1 MNLWMMMIIQKTNRL
16 IMVNIKSI
24 WDNQKPD
31 GSLIIKTRI
40 DEVNQFKCFA
50 ATNHITGNHIYIM
63 EIAQS
68 TLVPEFKNF
77 KFKGLRIEVL
87 DYSTYKEFNIFLL
100 DNQLKDVFSL
110 FIEDIIDSTLVSTT
124 ENEALVETSNVVLKW
139 KKLFDKIN
147 FQGLTIERQKGLI
160 GELLLFNSF
169 LDEEYSID
177 ALLESWTGP
186 DFNDKDFRFGSFGI
200 EVKLTSSKVPK
211 VKISSE
217 RQLDNENLTK
227 LYLVLYV
234 VEEVKDK
241 GFSLN
246 SIIEQIRTKIN
257 NNQNALKFFN
267 ERLLLVGYFDEDFEN
282 YNRQYAFRKRN
293 FYEVIND
300 FPRLVASDLP
310 IGLFDTKYNIELS
323 AIEQFLVSNESILEL
338 IK

>member
-1 MNLWMMMIIQKTNRL
+1 
-16 IMVNIKSI
+16 MVNIKSI

-40 DEVNQFKCFA
+40 DEVKQFKCFA

-63 EIAQS
+63 EIAHS

-110 FIEDIIDSTLVSTT
+110 FIEDIIDSVLISTT

-160 GELLLFNSF
+160 GELLLFNSL
-169 LDEEYSID
+169 LDEEYAID

-217 RQLDNENLTK
+217 RQLDGENLTK

-267 ERLLLVGYFDEDFEN
+267 ERLLLVSYFDEDFEN

-293 FYEVIND
+293 FYEVTID

-323 AIEQFLVSNESILEL
+323 AIEQFLVNNESILEL

>member
-1 MNLWMMMIIQKTNRL
+1 
-16 IMVNIKSI
+16 MVSIKSI
-24 WDNQKPD
+24 WESHVPTDEI
-31 GSLIIKTRI
+31 IIKTQL
-40 DEVNQFKCFA
+40 EHVKPFKCFA
-50 ATNHITGNHIYIM
+50 ATNHITGNHLYIF
-63 EIAQS
+63 ETSKNAKF
-68 TLVPEFKNF
+68 PEFKNF
-77 KFKGLRIEVL
+77 KFKGLFIEIF
-87 DYSTYKEFNIFLL
+87 EFEDARELHIYLL
-100 DNQLKDVFSL
+100 DNQLKDIFSL
-110 FIEDIIDSTLVSTT
+110 FIENIVEEISKSVT

-160 GELLLFNSF
+160 GELLLFNSL

-282 YNRQYAFRKRN
+282 YKRQYAFRKRN
-293 FYEVIND
+293 FYEVSND
-300 FPRLVASDLP
+300 FPRLIASDLP
-310 IGLFDTKYNIELS
+310 IGLFDAKYNIELS

>member
-1 MNLWMMMIIQKTNRL
+1 MGS
-16 IMVNIKSI
+16 IKSI
-24 WDNQKPD
+24 WESHVPTDEI
-31 GSLIIKTRI
+31 IIKTQL
-40 DEVNQFKCFA
+40 EHVKPFKCFA
-50 ATNHITGNHIYIM
+50 ATNHITGNHLYIF
-63 EIAQS
+63 ETSKNAKF
-68 TLVPEFKNF
+68 PEFKNF
-77 KFKGLRIEVL
+77 KFKGLFIEIFEFE
-87 DYSTYKEFNIFLL
+87 YAKELHIYLL
-100 DNQLKDVFSL
+100 DNQLKDIFSL
-110 FIEDIIDSTLVSTT
+110 FIENIVEEILKSVT

-160 GELLLFNSF
+160 GELLLFNSL

-186 DFNDKDFRFGSFGI
+186 DFNDKDYRFGSFGI

-267 ERLLLVGYFDEDFEN
+267 ERLLLIGYFDEDFEN
-282 YNRQYAFRKRN
+282 YKRQYAFRKRN
-293 FYEVIND
+293 FYEVTSN
-300 FPRLVASDLP
+300 FPKLVASDLP

>member
-1 MNLWMMMIIQKTNRL
+1 
-16 IMVNIKSI
+16 MVSIKSI
-24 WDNQKPD
+24 WESHVPTDEI
-31 GSLIIKTRI
+31 IIKTQL
-40 DEVNQFKCFA
+40 EHVKPFKCFA
-50 ATNHITGNHIYIM
+50 ATNHITGNHLYIF
-63 EIAQS
+63 ETSKNAKF
-68 TLVPEFKNF
+68 PEFKNF
-77 KFKGLRIEVL
+77 KFKGLFIEIFEFE
-87 DYSTYKEFNIFLL
+87 DAKELHIYLL
-100 DNQLKDVFSL
+100 DNQLKEIFSL
-110 FIEDIIDSTLVSTT
+110 FIENIVEEISKSVT

-147 FQGLTIERQKGLI
+147 FQGLSIEKQKGLI
-160 GELLLFNSF
+160 GELLLFNS
-169 LDEEYSID
+169 LLEEEYSID
-177 ALLESWTGP
+177 DLLESWTGP

-282 YNRQYAFRKRN
+282 YKRQYAFRKRN
-293 FYEVIND
+293 FYEVSND
-300 FPRLVASDLP
+300 FPRLITSDLP
-310 IGLFDTKYNIELS
+310 IGLFDAKYNIELS

>member
-1 MNLWMMMIIQKTNRL
+1 
-16 IMVNIKSI
+16 MVSIKSI
-24 WDNQKPD
+24 W
-31 GSLIIKTRI
+31 GSHVPTDEIIIKTQL
-40 DEVNQFKCFA
+40 EHVKPFKCFA
-50 ATNHITGNHIYIM
+50 ATNHITGNHLYIF
-63 EIAQS
+63 EA
-68 TLVPEFKNF
+68 TKTAKFPEFKNF
-77 KFKGLRIEVL
+77 KFKGLFIEII
-87 DYSTYKEFNIFLL
+87 EFEEKNELHIYLL
-100 DNQLKDVFSL
+100 DNQLKDIFSL
-110 FIEDIIDSTLVSTT
+110 FIENIVEEISKSIT

-147 FQGLTIERQKGLI
+147 FQGLTIEKQKGLI
-160 GELLLFNSF
+160 GELLLFNSL

-186 DFNDKDFRFGSFGI
+186 DYNDKDFHFGSFGI

-234 VEEVKDK
+234 VEDVKDK

-257 NNQNALKFFN
+257 NNQNSLKFFN

-293 FYEVIND
+293 FYEVTND

>member
-1 MNLWMMMIIQKTNRL
+1 
-16 IMVNIKSI
+16 MVNIKSI
-24 WDNQKPD
+24 WDSQKPD

-87 DYSTYKEFNIFLL
+87 DYSTYKEFNIYLL

-124 ENEALVETSNVVLKW
+124 ENEALVNTSNVVLKW

-147 FQGLTIERQKGLI
+147 FQGLTTERQKGLI
-160 GELLLFNSF
+160 GELLLFNS
-169 LDEEYSID
+169 LLYEEYPID

-186 DFNDKDFRFGSFGI
+186 DFNDKDYRFGSFGI

-217 RQLDNENLTK
+217 RQLDSENLTK

-246 SIIEQIRTKIN
+246 SIIEQIRIKIN

-267 ERLLLVGYFDEDFEN
+267 ERLLLVGYFDEDFES
-282 YNRQYAFRKRN
+282 YIRQYAFRKRN
-293 FYEVIND
+293 FYEVTSN

-310 IGLFDTKYNIELS
+310 IGLHDTKYNIELS
-323 AIEQFLVSNESILEL
+323 AIEQFLVNNESILEL

>member
-1 MNLWMMMIIQKTNRL
+1 
-16 IMVNIKSI
+16 MVNIKSI

-40 DEVNQFKCFA
+40 EEVDQFECFA
-50 ATNHITGNHIYIM
+50 ATNHKTGNHIYIM
-63 EIAQS
+63 VIAES

-87 DYSTYKEFNIFLL
+87 NYGAHKEFIIYLL
-100 DNQLKDVFSL
+100 DNQLKDIFSL
-110 FIEDIIDSTLVSTT
+110 FIENIVEEISKSVS

-160 GELLLFNSF
+160 GELLLFNSL
-169 LDEEYSID
+169 LDEKYSID

-211 VKISSE
+211 IKISSE

-246 SIIEQIRTKIN
+246 SVIEDIRTKIN

-267 ERLLLVGYFDEDFEN
+267 DRLLLVGYFDEDFEN
-282 YNRQYAFRKRN
+282 YEGQYAFRKRN
-293 FYEVIND
+293 FYEVSNN
-300 FPRLVASDLP
+300 FPRLVTSDLP

-323 AIEQFLVSNESILEL
+323 AIEQFIVNNGSILEL

>member
-1 MNLWMMMIIQKTNRL
+1 
-16 IMVNIKSI
+16 MVSIKSI
-24 WDNQKPD
+24 WESHVPTDEV
-31 GSLIIKTRI
+31 IIKTQL
-40 DEVNQFKCFA
+40 EYVKPFKCFA
-50 ATNHITGNHIYIM
+50 ATNHITGNHLYIF
-63 EIAQS
+63 ETSKNAKF
-68 TLVPEFKNF
+68 PEFKNY
-77 KFKGLRIEVL
+77 KFKGLFIEIFEFE
-87 DYSTYKEFNIFLL
+87 DAKELHIYLL
-100 DNQLKDVFSL
+100 DNQLKDIFSL
-110 FIEDIIDSTLVSTT
+110 FIENIVEEISKSVT

-160 GELLLFNSF
+160 GELLLFNSL

-282 YNRQYAFRKRN
+282 YKRQYAFRKRN
-293 FYEVIND
+293 FYEVTSD

>member
-1 MNLWMMMIIQKTNRL
+1 
-16 IMVNIKSI
+16 MVSIKSI
-24 WDNQKPD
+24 WESHVPTDEI
-31 GSLIIKTRI
+31 IIKTQL
-40 DEVNQFKCFA
+40 EHVKPFKCFA
-50 ATNHITGNHIYIM
+50 ATNHITGNHLYIF
-63 EIAQS
+63 ETSKNAEF
-68 TLVPEFKNF
+68 PEFKNF
-77 KFKGLRIEVL
+77 KFKGLFIEIFEFEK
-87 DYSTYKEFNIFLL
+87 TKELQIYLL
-100 DNQLKDVFSL
+100 DNQLKDIFSL
-110 FIEDIIDSTLVSTT
+110 FIENIVEEISKSVT

-147 FQGLTIERQKGLI
+147 FQGLSIERQKGLI
-160 GELLLFNSF
+160 GELLLFNS
-169 LDEEYSID
+169 LLEEEYSID

-227 LYLVLYV
+227 LYLVLYI

-257 NNQNALKFFN
+257 SNQNALKFFN
-267 ERLLLVGYFDEDFEN
+267 ERLLLVGYLDEDFEN
-282 YNRQYAFRKRN
+282 YKRQYAFRNRN
-293 FYEVIND
+293 FYEVISD

-323 AIEQFLVSNESILEL
+323 AIEQFLASNESILEL

>member
-1 MNLWMMMIIQKTNRL
+1 
-16 IMVNIKSI
+16 MVSIKSI
-24 WDNQKPD
+24 WESHVPTDEI
-31 GSLIIKTRI
+31 IIKTQL
-40 DEVNQFKCFA
+40 EHFKPFKCFA
-50 ATNHITGNHIYIM
+50 ATNHITGNHLYIF
-63 EIAQS
+63 ETTKNAKF
-68 TLVPEFKNF
+68 PEFKNF
-77 KFKGLRIEVL
+77 KFKGLFIEIFEFEN
-87 DYSTYKEFNIFLL
+87 TKELHIYLL
-100 DNQLKDVFSL
+100 DNQLKDIFSL
-110 FIEDIIDSTLVSTT
+110 FIENIVEEISKSVT

-147 FQGLTIERQKGLI
+147 FQGLKIQRQKGLI
-160 GELLLFNSF
+160 GELLLFNSL

-227 LYLVLYV
+227 LYLILFV

-246 SIIEQIRTKIN
+246 SIIEQIRMKIN

-282 YNRQYAFRKRN
+282 YKRQYAFRKRN
-293 FYEVIND
+293 FYEVTND

-310 IGLFDTKYNIELS
+310 TGLFDTKYNIELS
-323 AIEQFLVSNESILEL
+323 AIDKYLVGNESNS
-338 IK
+338 

>member
-1 MNLWMMMIIQKTNRL
+1 
-16 IMVNIKSI
+16 MVSIKSI
-24 WDNQKPD
+24 WESHVPTDEI
-31 GSLIIKTRI
+31 IIKTQL
-40 DEVNQFKCFA
+40 EHVKPFKCFA
-50 ATNHITGNHIYIM
+50 ATNHITGNHLYIF
-63 EIAQS
+63 ETSKNAKF
-68 TLVPEFKNF
+68 PEFKNF
-77 KFKGLRIEVL
+77 KFKGLFIEIFEFE
-87 DYSTYKEFNIFLL
+87 DAKELHIYLL
-100 DNQLKDVFSL
+100 DNQLKDIFSL
-110 FIEDIIDSTLVSTT
+110 FIENIVEEISKSVT
-124 ENEALVETSNVVLKW
+124 ENEALVDTSNVVLKW

-147 FQGLTIERQKGLI
+147 FQGLTIEKQKGLI
-160 GELLLFNSF
+160 GELLLFNSL

-186 DFNDKDFRFGSFGI
+186 DFNDKDFCFGSFGI

-246 SIIEQIRTKIN
+246 TIIEQIRTKIN

-293 FYEVIND
+293 FYNVSSD
-300 FPRLVASDLP
+300 FPRLVTSDLP
-310 IGLFDTKYNIELS
+310 VGLFDTKYNIELS

>member
-1 MNLWMMMIIQKTNRL
+1 
-16 IMVNIKSI
+16 MVTIKSI
-24 WDNQKPD
+24 WESHVSTDEI
-31 GSLIIKTRI
+31 IIKTQL
-40 DEVNQFKCFA
+40 ENVKYFKCFA
-50 ATNHITGNHIYIM
+50 ATNHITGNHLYIF
-63 EIAQS
+63 ETSKKANF
-68 TLVPEFKNF
+68 PEFKNF
-77 KFKGLRIEVL
+77 KFKGLFIEIFEFEE
-87 DYSTYKEFNIFLL
+87 SKELQIYLL
-100 DNQLKDVFSL
+100 DNQLKDIFSL
-110 FIEDIIDSTLVSTT
+110 FIENVVEEVSKSVT
-124 ENEALVETSNVVLKW
+124 ENEALIETSNVILKW

-147 FQGLTIERQKGLI
+147 FEGLSIERQKGLM
-160 GELLLFNSF
+160 GELLLFNSM

-177 ALLESWTGP
+177 SLLESWTGP

-234 VEEVKDK
+234 VEEVNDK

-246 SIIEQIRTKIN
+246 SIIDQIRTKIN

-267 ERLLLVGYFDEDFEN
+267 ERLLLVGYFDEDFES
-282 YNRQYAFRKRN
+282 YKRQYAFRNRN
-293 FYEVIND
+293 FYEVSND
-300 FPRLVASDLP
+300 FPRIVASDLP

-323 AIEQFLVSNESILEL
+323 AIEQFLVNNGSILEL

>member
-1 MNLWMMMIIQKTNRL
+1 MID
-16 IMVNIKSI
+16 IKSI
-24 WDNQKPD
+24 WANQTSTD
-31 GSLIIKTRI
+31 EAIIKTRI
-40 DEVNQFKCFA
+40 EEIPQFKCFA
-50 ATNHITGNHIYIM
+50 ATNHLTGNHIFIL
-63 EIAQS
+63 ETTKNIKF
-68 TLVPEFKNF
+68 PEFKNF
-77 KFKGLRIEVL
+77 KFKGLLIQVF
-87 DYSTYKEFNIFLL
+87 DFNDSKELNIYLL
-100 DNQLKDVFSL
+100 DNQLKDIFSL
-110 FIEDIIDSTLVSTT
+110 FIENIVEEISKSVT

-160 GELLLFNSF
+160 GELLLFNSL
-169 LDEEYSID
+169 LDEKYSID

-186 DFNDKDFRFGSFGI
+186 DFNDKDYRFGSFGI

-246 SIIEQIRTKIN
+246 SIIGQIRTKIN

-282 YNRQYAFRKRN
+282 YNHQYAFRKRN
-293 FYEVIND
+293 FYEVSPD

-323 AIEQFLVSNESILEL
+323 AIEQFLINNESILEL
-338 IK
+338 LK

>member
-1 MNLWMMMIIQKTNRL
+1 
-16 IMVNIKSI
+16 MVNIKSI

-40 DEVNQFKCFA
+40 EEVDQFECFA
-50 ATNHITGNHIYIM
+50 ATNHKTGNHLYIM
-63 EIAQS
+63 VIAES

-87 DYSTYKEFNIFLL
+87 NYGAQKEFIIYLL
-100 DNQLKDVFSL
+100 DNQLKDIFSL
-110 FIEDIIDSTLVSTT
+110 FVENIIEEISKSVS

-160 GELLLFNSF
+160 GELLLFNS
-169 LDEEYSID
+169 LIDEKYSID
-177 ALLESWTGP
+177 AILESWTGP
-186 DFNDKDFRFGSFGI
+186 DFNDKDFRIGSFGI

-211 VKISSE
+211 IKISSE
-217 RQLDNENLTK
+217 RQLENENLTK

-246 SIIEQIRTKIN
+246 SIIEDIRTKIN

-267 ERLLLVGYFDEDFEN
+267 DRLLLVGYFDEDFEN
-282 YNRQYAFRKRN
+282 YEGQYAFRKRN
-293 FYEVIND
+293 FYEVSNN
-300 FPRLVASDLP
+300 FPRLVTSDLP

-323 AIEQFLVSNESILEL
+323 AIEQFLVNNGSILEL

>member
-1 MNLWMMMIIQKTNRL
+1 
-16 IMVNIKSI
+16 MVSIKSI
-24 WDNQKPD
+24 WESHVPTDEI
-31 GSLIIKTRI
+31 IIKTQLE
-40 DEVNQFKCFA
+40 DAKPFKCFA
-50 ATNHITGNHIYIM
+50 ATNHITGNHLYIF
-63 EIAQS
+63 ESSKNAKF
-68 TLVPEFKNF
+68 PEFKNF
-77 KFKGLRIEVL
+77 KFKGLFIEIFEFE
-87 DYSTYKEFNIFLL
+87 DAKELHIYLL
-100 DNQLKDVFSL
+100 DNQLKDIFSL
-110 FIEDIIDSTLVSTT
+110 FIENIVEEISKSIT

-160 GELLLFNSF
+160 GELLLFNSL

-257 NNQNALKFFN
+257 NNQNSLKFFN
-267 ERLLLVGYFDEDFEN
+267 ERLLLVGYFDDDFEN
-282 YNRQYAFRKRN
+282 YNLQYAFKKRN
-293 FYEVIND
+293 FYKVTTD
-300 FPRLVASDLP
+300 FPKLVASDLP

-323 AIEQFLVSNESILEL
+323 AIEQFLVSNESIIEL
-338 IK
+338 II

>member
-1 MNLWMMMIIQKTNRL
+1 
-16 IMVNIKSI
+16 MVSIKSI
-24 WDNQKPD
+24 WESHVPTDEI
-31 GSLIIKTRI
+31 IIKTQL
-40 DEVNQFKCFA
+40 EHVKPFKCFA
-50 ATNHITGNHIYIM
+50 ATNHITGNHLYIF
-63 EIAQS
+63 ETSKNAKF
-68 TLVPEFKNF
+68 PEFKNF
-77 KFKGLRIEVL
+77 KFKGLFIEIF
-87 DYSTYKEFNIFLL
+87 EFEDARELHIYLL
-100 DNQLKDVFSL
+100 DNQLKDIFSL
-110 FIEDIIDSTLVSTT
+110 FIENIVEEISKSVT

-160 GELLLFNSF
+160 GELLLFNSL

>member
-1 MNLWMMMIIQKTNRL
+1 
-16 IMVNIKSI
+16 MVSIKSI
-24 WDNQKPD
+24 WASHVPTDEI
-31 GSLIIKTRI
+31 IIKTQL
-40 DEVNQFKCFA
+40 EHLKPFKCFA
-50 ATNHITGNHIYIM
+50 ATNHITGNHLYIF
-63 EIAQS
+63 ETSKNAKF
-68 TLVPEFKNF
+68 PEFKNY
-77 KFKGLRIEVL
+77 KFKGLFIEIFEFE
-87 DYSTYKEFNIFLL
+87 DAKELHIYLL
-100 DNQLKDVFSL
+100 DNQLKDIFSL
-110 FIEDIIDSTLVSTT
+110 FIENIVEEISKSVT

-160 GELLLFNSF
+160 GELLLFNSL

-282 YNRQYAFRKRN
+282 YKRQYAFRKRN
-293 FYEVIND
+293 FYEVTSD

>member
-1 MNLWMMMIIQKTNRL
+1 
-16 IMVNIKSI
+16 MVKIKSI
-24 WDNQKPD
+24 WESHVQTDEI
-31 GSLIIKTRI
+31 IIKTRL
-40 DEVNQFKCFA
+40 EHVKHFNCFA
-50 ATNHITGNHIYIM
+50 ATNHITGNHLYIF
-63 EIAQS
+63 ETSKKANF
-68 TLVPEFKNF
+68 PEFKNF
-77 KFKGLRIEVL
+77 KFKGLFIEIFEFEE
-87 DYSTYKEFNIFLL
+87 SKELQIYLL
-100 DNQLKDVFSL
+100 DNQLKDIFSL
-110 FIEDIIDSTLVSTT
+110 FIENVVEEVSKSVT
-124 ENEALVETSNVVLKW
+124 ENEALIETSNVILKW

-147 FQGLTIERQKGLI
+147 FQGLSIERQKGLM
-160 GELLLFNSF
+160 GELLLFNSM
-169 LDEEYSID
+169 LEEDYLINT
-177 ALLESWTGP
+177 LLECWTGP
-186 DFNDKDFRFGSFGI
+186 DFNDKDFHFGSYGI

-227 LYLVLYV
+227 LFLVLYV

-267 ERLLLVGYFDEDFEN
+267 ERLLLVGYLDEDFEN
-282 YNRQYAFRKRN
+282 YKRQYAIRKRN
-293 FYEVIND
+293 FYEVSNE

-323 AIEQFLVSNESILEL
+323 AIEQFLVINESILEL

>member
-1 MNLWMMMIIQKTNRL
+1 
-16 IMVNIKSI
+16 MVSIKSI
-24 WDNQKPD
+24 WESHVPTDEI
-31 GSLIIKTRI
+31 IIKTQLEQI
-40 DEVNQFKCFA
+40 KQFKCFV
-50 ATNHITGNHIYIM
+50 ATNHKTGNHLYIL
-63 EIAQS
+63 ETSKNAKF
-68 TLVPEFKNF
+68 PEFKNF
-77 KFKGLRIEVL
+77 KFKGLFIEIFEFE
-87 DYSTYKEFNIFLL
+87 DTKELHIYLL
-100 DNQLKDVFSL
+100 DNQLKDIFSL
-110 FIEDIIDSTLVSTT
+110 FIENIVEEISKSVT

-160 GELLLFNSF
+160 GELLLFNSL

-217 RQLDNENLTK
+217 RQLENENLTN

-234 VEEVKDK
+234 VEEVKVK

-267 ERLLLVGYFDEDFEN
+267 ERLLLVGYFDEDYEN
-282 YNRQYAFRKRN
+282 YKRQYAFRKRN

>member
-1 MNLWMMMIIQKTNRL
+1 MI
-16 IMVNIKSI
+16 
-24 WDNQKPD
+24 
-31 GSLIIKTRI
+31 
-40 DEVNQFKCFA
+40 
-50 ATNHITGNHIYIM
+50 
-63 EIAQS
+63 
-68 TLVPEFKNF
+68 
-77 KFKGLRIEVL
+77 
-87 DYSTYKEFNIFLL
+87 
-100 DNQLKDVFSL
+100 
-110 FIEDIIDSTLVSTT
+110 
-124 ENEALVETSNVVLKW
+124 LKW

-147 FQGLTIERQKGLI
+147 FQGLSIERQKGLI
-160 GELLLFNSF
+160 GELLLFNSI
-169 LDEEYSID
+169 LDEGYSID

-217 RQLDNENLTK
+217 RQLDSENLTK
-227 LYLVLYV
+227 LYLLLYV

-257 NNQNALKFFN
+257 NNQNSLKFFN

-282 YNRQYAFRKRN
+282 YNRQYAFRNRN
-293 FYEVIND
+293 FYLVNSN

-310 IGLFDTKYNIELS
+310 VGLFDTKYNIELS
-323 AIEQFLVSNESILEL
+323 AIEKFLVNNESILEL

>member
-1 MNLWMMMIIQKTNRL
+1 
-16 IMVNIKSI
+16 MVNIKSI

-40 DEVNQFKCFA
+40 DEVKQFKCFA

-63 EIAQS
+63 EIAHS

-110 FIEDIIDSTLVSTT
+110 FIEDIIDSVYISTT

-160 GELLLFNSF
+160 GELLLFNSL

-177 ALLESWTGP
+177 VLLESWTGP

-217 RQLDNENLTK
+217 RQLDSENLTK

-257 NNQNALKFFN
+257 YNQNALKFFN

-293 FYEVIND
+293 FYEVTID

-323 AIEQFLVSNESILEL
+323 AIEQFLVNNESILEL